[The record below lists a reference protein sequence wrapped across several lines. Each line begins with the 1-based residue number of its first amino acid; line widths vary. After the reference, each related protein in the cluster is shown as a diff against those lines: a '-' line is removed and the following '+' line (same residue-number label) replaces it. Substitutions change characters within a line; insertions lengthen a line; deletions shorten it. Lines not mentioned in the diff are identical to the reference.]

1 MAKQKYGEAFVQGI
15 RRNMQATGVMP
26 PLKKVNIGWET
37 AKLLPKE
44 IVNTTKKWGKKILH
58 I

>member
-1 MAKQKYGEAFVQGI
+1 MAKQKYGESFAAGI
-15 RRNMQATGVMP
+15 RRNMEVTGVMP
-26 PLKKVNIGWET
+26 PPKKQNIGWET

-44 IVNTTKKWGKKILH
+44 IVNTTKRWGKKILH